1 MANLKVGS
9 SGKDVEKLQTA
20 LVEAGYDVGQAG
32 ADGVYGSKTAAAVKQ
47 YQKDHGLAV
56 DGIAGNNTLGS
67 LYSTPQMTNA
77 LGTLAKGSVLGAQT
91 VAGNNNAK
99 SVNAGNQGL
108 KTMASGSV
116 AGAQTAA
123 GTPVTTL
130 NVQSNTNGS
139 LIADGD
145 AKGSKKN
152 GSNGGNATG
161 SGSGKEE
168 IVTDTPK
175 DEPAAGTPRTEA
187 PSFAY
192 NPYEK
197 SETILQA
204 EETLRQLEASSPTY
218 SSQWQSQINQY
229 LNQIMNRDPFSYN
242 FNDDA
247 LYQQYK
253 DIYTQMGLMSMM
265 DTMGQ
270 AAAMT
275 GGYGN
280 SYAQTVGQQA
290 YNQQLSELNN
300 IIPELYQMAYDRY
313 TAEGDQLYKQYG
325 MLMDQ
330 ENLDYNRYL
339 DSYNQWASKLD
350 YTAGQVNSMAA
361 DEYNKWLDGY
371 NQKKD
376 EYDIAM
382 EEYLRGVGDQETAAG
397 LMAGV
402 GDYGRVAEMYGL
414 SEDEVAKLN
423 EGYAAGTTTS
433 EKTGNNTPTS
443 SYDNGNLAEYQVEI
457 LQEELGITVDGQWGK
472 DSFRAAG
479 NMTADEAWKAYQRG
493 TLKQN
498 DKDEDTSS
506 FTGTT
511 YNEAVAYMES
521 MGVPSTNASTIMTA
535 SEWTRRKNAGSSN
548 AAVANYSSYEE
559 YLAAYVEYA
568 IETYG

>member
-1 MANLKVGS
+1 MAVFLSG
-9 SGKDVEKLQTA
+9 GKDVEKLQTA

-99 SVNAGNQGL
+99 SVNAANQGL

-218 SSQWQSQINQY
+218 SSQWQSQINQD

-371 NQKKD
+371 NQKMD

-382 EEYLRGVGDQETAAG
+382 DEYLRGVGDQETAAS

-423 EGYAAGTTTS
+423 EGYAAGTTTTEGNDKS
-433 EKTGNNTPTS
+433 DPDKTTKYTEFTYEEQSKWDKEFQKADSLP
-443 SYDNGNLAEYQVEI
+443 AVE
-457 LQEELGITVDGQWGK
+457 
-472 DSFRAAG
+472 RAADRMAQAG
-479 NMTADEAWKAYQRG
+479 IDPQIVAQWYDYYAEKFIDEEQDAPKNPTKGIGGGGGGGVMYAEQR
-493 TLKQN
+493 
-498 DKDEDTSS
+498 
-506 FTGTT
+506 
-511 YNEAVAYMES
+511 
-521 MGVPSTNASTIMTA
+521 
-535 SEWTRRKNAGSSN
+535 
-548 AAVANYSSYEE
+548 
-559 YLAAYVEYA
+559 
-568 IETYG
+568 

>member
-9 SGKDVEKLQTA
+9 SGKDVEKLQQA
-20 LVEAGYDVGQAG
+20 LIKAGYNVGNTG

-47 YQKDHGLAV
+47 YQKDHGLSV
-56 DGIAGNNTLGS
+56 DGIAGNNTMGS

-99 SVNAGNQGL
+99 SVNTANQGL
-108 KTMASGSV
+108 KTMAGGAV
-116 AGAQTAA
+116 AGAQIAA
-123 GTPVTTL
+123 GAPVTAN
-130 NVQSNTNGS
+130 NVQSE
-139 LIADGD
+139 
-145 AKGSKKN
+145 KGKDPIKEVN
-152 GSNGGNATG
+152 LDETETG
-161 SGSGKEE
+161 APKTEIKESAE
-168 IVTDTPK
+168 E
-175 DEPAAGTPRTEA
+175 EPVAGTPRTEA

-361 DEYNKWLDGY
+361 DEYQKYLDGY
-371 NQKKD
+371 NQEWDKYGIEMD
-376 EYDIAM
+376 
-382 EEYLRGVGDQETAAG
+382 EYLRGVGNQETAAG

-402 GDYGRVAEMYGL
+402 GDYGRVAEIYGL
-414 SEDEVAKLN
+414 SEDEVAKLE

-433 EKTGNNTPTS
+433 GTSTSSNGNNTTTG
-443 SYDNGNLAEYQVEI
+443 SYDNAGLSQFQVEI
-457 LQEELGITVDGQWGK
+457 LQEELGITIDGKWGK

-479 NMTADEAWKAYQRG
+479 NMTADKAWKAYQNG